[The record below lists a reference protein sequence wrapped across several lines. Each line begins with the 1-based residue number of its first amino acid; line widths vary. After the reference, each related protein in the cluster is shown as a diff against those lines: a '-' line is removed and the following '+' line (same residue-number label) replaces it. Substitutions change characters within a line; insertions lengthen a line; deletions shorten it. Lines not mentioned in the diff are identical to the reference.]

1 MQIIFDSIQK
11 HANQPISD
19 HGNANGDAARLFHGR
34 GQCYEGLGILT
45 VDWFSPLLLVTFFK
59 QPAPDWLDEFRE
71 GMRQFDEAESIGSI
85 VFQHRYQAG
94 SPVEVIKGGVPDDLN
109 AIERDL
115 RFRLSIG
122 KNQNVG
128 FFLDMANCRQ
138 WLHGRVEGQ
147 SVLNLFSYTCAFS
160 VVAANAGAKTVVNV
174 DMAKGALATGRLNHK
189 INDISTDSIFFFSH
203 DIFKSWGKIRKYG
216 PYDCII
222 VDPPSF
228 QRGSFDAKKDYQ
240 KIVKRLPG
248 LLSENGVVMACL
260 NSPELDF
267 SFLRELFETIGGFVE
282 LAVIPV
288 PESFP
293 EVDKD
298 KGLKTLVFKKA

>member
-1 MQIIFDSIQK
+1 MQIIFENIQK
-11 HANQPISD
+11 
-19 HGNANGDAARLFHGR
+19 NANKHSDAVRLFHGR
-34 GQCYEGLGILT
+34 GQCYEGLGFLT

-59 QPAPDWLDEFRE
+59 QPSAEWLDEFRQ
-71 GMRQFDEAESIGSI
+71 GMHQFEEVADIENI
-85 VFQHRYQAG
+85 VFQHRYEAG
-94 SPVEVIKGGVPDDLN
+94 SPVEAMKGVVPDDLE
-109 AIERDL
+109 AVEHEL

-138 WLHGRVEGQ
+138 WLGERVEGQ

-189 INDISTDSIFFFSH
+189 INNISTDSVFFFSH

-228 QRGSFDAKKDYQ
+228 QRGSFDARKDYQ
-240 KIVKRLPG
+240 KIVKRLPD
-248 LLSENGVVMACL
+248 LLSDNGVVMACL

-267 SFLRELFETIGGFVE
+267 EFLRGQFETIGGFAE

-298 KGLKTLVFKKA
+298 KGLKTVVFKKV